1 MATTPTHNYTRLAL
15 AIVVAALVIG
25 SVAYLTISAGK
36 NTSSPTTTGLD
47 TTTITGF
54 PSSLQQAFGSSVSSL
69 SVAETYLNASEL
81 TPLGT
86 TISSVVSE
94 PTLTPSNLTLTQIRA
109 YEGSIALIYNSS
121 QLTPLTGFTVNV
133 AMFVTFAQDGSS
145 YRFPSQYI
153 TSQTIVV
160 YNSAS
165 TVTESIS
172 SQTNP
177 LYAEAVNESINGNL
191 GVATPGDLNWWAN
204 GLHFEIVANL
214 PIATLVDIA
223 DSMI

>member
-1 MATTPTHNYTRLAL
+1 MSTQPTRSYTRLAV
-15 AIVVAALVIG
+15 AIIIAALVVG

-36 NTSSPTTTGLD
+36 TTSSTTTTGLD

-54 PSSLQQAFGSSVSSL
+54 PSSLQQAFGSNVSSL
-69 SVAETYLNASEL
+69 LAAETYLNSSEL
-81 TPLGT
+81 TPPGT

-109 YEGSIALIYNSS
+109 YEGSIALIYNST
-121 QLTPLTGFTVNV
+121 QLTPLTGFTVKA
-133 AMFVTFAQDGSS
+133 AMVVTFAQDGSS

-153 TSQTIVV
+153 TSQTVVV
-160 YNSAS
+160 YSNGS
-165 TVTESIS
+165 TVTEGVS

-191 GVATPGDLNWWAN
+191 GVATPGELNWWAN

-223 DSMI
+223 DSMT